1 MNTWNNW
8 GPAIVIILGYV
19 IGLYFQIRGI
29 ESVNKRLDDFKEAL
43 YKYLGSEKEG
53 LYKYLGSEFASIGK
67 EFAAVRTEL
76 RTEVKRLE
84 DKIDHL
90 EHPAA
95 KPR

>member
-8 GPAIVIILGYV
+8 GPAAIIILGYV
-19 IGLYFQIRGI
+19 VGLYFQ
-29 ESVNKRLDDFKEAL
+29 NKRLDDF
-43 YKYLGSEKEG
+43 KEG
-53 LYKYLGSEFASIGK
+53 LYKYLGSEFESITK

-76 RTEVKRLE
+76 RSEVKRLE